1 MFVAFSLYP
10 IIVTAYLSFTRY
22 DMLTPPEWYGL
33 GNYASLMQDPLFW
46 QSVKATVY
54 YVFGTYVPTWFL
66 ALAIAL
72 ALNREFRLKGFF
84 RALYFTP
91 VVMSMV
97 VVAVI
102 WKLMYHPFGLINNL
116 FSFAITQPI
125 GWLTDQRLAPLAL
138 VIMSIWK
145 STGYFMVIFLAGL
158 QGIPTDYYEA
168 ARIDGA
174 SGWQQFCYI
183 TLPLLKPVTTFVV
196 IMSLL
201 MGLQEFTAQYVMTG
215 GGPVGATR
223 VLALLVYETAFNFL
237 KMGRATAI
245 SMILFFVLLAIT
257 WVQLRVLG
265 DREEAQA

>member
-22 DMLTPPEWYGL
+22 DMLTPPQWYGL
-33 GNYASLMQDPLFW
+33 GNYASLMQDPLFF
-46 QSVKATVY
+46 QSVKATAY
-54 YVFGTYVPTWFL
+54 YVFGTYIPTWFL
-66 ALAIAL
+66 SLAVAL
-72 ALNREFRLKGFF
+72 ALNRDFRLRGFF

-116 FSFAITQPI
+116 LSFAIAEPV
-125 GWLTDQRLAPLAL
+125 GWLTDQGLAPLAL

-145 STGYFMVIFLAGL
+145 SFGYFMVIFLAGL

-174 SGWQQFCYI
+174 TGWQAFRHI
-183 TLPLLKPVTTFVV
+183 TLPLLRPVTTFVV

-237 KMGRATAI
+237 KMGRATAM
-245 SMILFFVLLAIT
+245 SMILFFVLLVIT
-257 WVQLRVLG
+257 AVQMRFLN
-265 DREEAQA
+265 EKEARA